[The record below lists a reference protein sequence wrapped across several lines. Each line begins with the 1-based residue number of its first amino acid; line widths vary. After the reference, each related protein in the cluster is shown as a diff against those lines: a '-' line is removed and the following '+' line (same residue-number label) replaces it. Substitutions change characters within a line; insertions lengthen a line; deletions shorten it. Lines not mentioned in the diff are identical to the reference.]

1 MEKQEKY
8 LKINGSEGVELLLD
22 DLTYEVV
29 EATIKIEESIHKNH
43 LYCFLGTLAYLVVA
57 APICW
62 MCLHIPAVNID
73 NKLFRMV
80 YKRGDT
86 HYTSY
91 FQFGK
96 LAYYWIMFLVGPT
109 FVNIITLDN

>member
-1 MEKQEKY
+1 MQKEGGF

-22 DLTYEVV
+22 ELTYEVV
-29 EATIKIEESIHKNH
+29 EATIQIEHTIQTNH
-43 LYCFLGTLAYLVVA
+43 LYCLLGTVAYLLLA
-57 APICW
+57 APLCW
-62 MCLHIPAVNID
+62 VSLSIPAVNID

-96 LAYYWIMFLVGPT
+96 LAYYWMMLLVGPT
-109 FVNIITLDN
+109 FVNIITL